1 MNIILFI
8 IPILFTLVTIVCSV
22 VYLYINNFT
31 TYSNI
36 DERNKSLKRIIKY
49 ASIGS
54 LVSTILYGLLNT
66 SEDIEATV
74 SKTSTLYMIIGIA
87 FSLIIIVCIGIVTH
101 KLIKKDRYEADCLR
115 KNSYILKVL
124 SIVTLISYVLSWLLS

>member
-66 SEDIEATV
+66 GEDIEATV

-87 FSLIIIVCIGIVTH
+87 FSLIIIACIGIITH
-101 KLIKKDRYEADCLR
+101 KLIKKDRYEADCLS

>member
-66 SEDIEATV
+66 GEDIEATI

-87 FSLIIIVCIGIVTH
+87 FSLIIITCIGIVTH
-101 KLIKKDRYEADCLR
+101 KLIKKDRYEADCLS
-115 KNSYILKVL
+115 KNNEKNLKA
-124 SIVTLISYVLSWLLS
+124 IDIARF